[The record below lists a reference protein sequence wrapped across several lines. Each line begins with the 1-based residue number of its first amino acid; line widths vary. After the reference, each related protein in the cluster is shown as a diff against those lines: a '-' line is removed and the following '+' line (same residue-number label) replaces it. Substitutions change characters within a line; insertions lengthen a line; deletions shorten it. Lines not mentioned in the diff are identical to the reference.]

1 MRRML
6 LGLCVF
12 WISFAFSS
20 EKEVDAQISIG
31 YKILDK
37 IEKVSKKIDKAMETL
52 RYLESREQR
61 IEEWEGLD

>member
-20 EKEVDAQISIG
+20 DKEDGINLSISQ
-31 YKILDK
+31 KILDK
-37 IEKVSKKIDKAMETL
+37 IEKLSKKVDKALETL

-61 IEEWEGLD
+61 IEEWEGLN